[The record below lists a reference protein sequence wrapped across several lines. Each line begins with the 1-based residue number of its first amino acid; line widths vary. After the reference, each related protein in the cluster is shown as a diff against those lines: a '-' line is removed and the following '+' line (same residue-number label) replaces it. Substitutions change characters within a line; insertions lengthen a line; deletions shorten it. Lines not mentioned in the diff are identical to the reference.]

1 MKLIKKYS
9 LFILAS
15 LVIIVLYFVNKEIGL
30 KAVETVRVSSKEMI
44 FILPPVFILLGLLD
58 VWVPRDTMV
67 KYMGKGSGVTGALL
81 AFLIGSAA
89 AGPLYVVFPIAAAF
103 MRKDV
108 KFSNI
113 LILIGAWST
122 TKIPMI
128 LFELGSLGTKFGLT
142 RLALNIPVILI
153 ITLVINKAMNKD
165 EVAEIYSNAK
175 DLDI

>member
-108 KFSNI
+108 KFLNI

>member
-1 MKLIKKYS
+1 MKYIKQYA
-9 LFILAS
+9 LFIISVAAT
-15 LVIIVLYFVNKEIGL
+15 VLLLFINKPVGV
-30 KAVETVRVSSKEMI
+30 KAVTTVSKSFKEMLL
-44 FILPPVFILLGLLD
+44 ILPPVFILLGLLD
-58 VWVPRDTMV
+58 VWVPRETMV
-67 KYMGKGSGVTGALL
+67 RFMGEGSGIKGALL
-81 AFLIGSAA
+81 AFLLGSAA

-128 LFELGSLGTKFGLT
+128 LFELGSLGLRFGLT

-153 ITLVINKAMNKD
+153 ITLVMSKAFDKE
-165 EVAEIYSNAK
+165 EVDSLYERVNQ
-175 DLDI
+175 LQ

>member
-1 MKLIKKYS
+1 
-9 LFILAS
+9 
-15 LVIIVLYFVNKEIGL
+15 
-30 KAVETVRVSSKEMI
+30 
-44 FILPPVFILLGLLD
+44 
-58 VWVPRDTMV
+58 
-67 KYMGKGSGVTGALL
+67 LL

>member
-165 EVAEIYSNAK
+165 EVAETYSNAK